1 MTPAVSVILPARD
14 AVGTLPAALDSLRA
28 QTLRD
33 IEILVIDDGS
43 TDATVDVAR
52 RASREDP
59 RIGLLDGR
67 GRGLVAALN
76 LGIAAARAPLIARMD
91 ADDVSLPERLALQKG
106 YLDMSPDVGLV
117 GCRVA
122 FGGDPVAS
130 RGYALH
136 VDWIN
141 GLLGP
146 GDIALHRFVE
156 SPFAH
161 PSVMF
166 RRELPAPHGGYREGP
181 FPEDYEL
188 WLRWLD
194 AGVLMAKLP
203 ETLLVWNDP
212 AGRLSRTDPR
222 YSKEAFFRIK
232 AEYLARWLERHNP
245 RHPEITTWGA
255 GRLAR
260 RRAEMLLPHGIRIA
274 RHIDIA
280 PRLVGRRAGGR
291 PIVGPDHIPPGDFV
305 VAFVASRGA
314 RDIIRARLE
323 AGGRALG
330 RDFMLAA

>member
-1 MTPAVSVILPARD
+1 VIL
-14 AVGTLPAALDSLRA
+14 
-28 QTLRD
+28 
-33 IEILVIDDGS
+33 IE
-43 TDATVDVAR
+43 
-52 RASREDP
+52 
-59 RIGLLDGR
+59 
-67 GRGLVAALN
+67 GRGLGIVAALN
-76 LGIAAARAPLIARMD
+76 QGIAAASAPYIARMD
-91 ADDVSLPERLALQKG
+91 ADDVSRPERLAMQKEF
-106 YLDMSPDVGLV
+106 LDMRGDVGLV
-117 GCRVA
+117 GCRIA

-141 GLLGP
+141 GLLVP
-146 GDIALHRFVE
+146 DEIALHRFIE

-166 RRELPAPHGGYREGP
+166 RRELPALHGGYREGF

-194 AGVLMAKLP
+194 AGVSMAKLP
-203 ETLLVWNDP
+203 ETLLLWNDP
-212 AGRLSRTDPR
+212 ADRLSRTDAR
-222 YSKEAFFRIK
+222 YSKDAFFRIK
-232 AEYLARWLERHNP
+232 AEYLARWLARHNP

-274 RHIDIA
+274 RHVDIA
-280 PRLVGRRAGGR
+280 PRLVGRSAGGR
-291 PIVGPDHIPPGDFV
+291 PVIGPDDIPPEDFV

-314 RDIIRARLE
+314 RDLIRARLE
-323 AGGRALG
+323 ALGRVMG